1 MRKCWK
7 RPQAVSLDSFDRS
20 SEAHYQRNYQELK
33 WLPDTQ
39 QTGKSE
45 PMGSGLDTFFSA
57 CRERCR
63 FPQLEVHLP
72 GDKAQP
78 GSVLNDLIASLL
90 NNFKRL
96 SQQSRG
102 GAATV
107 HGEVRIF
114 KTLNAIS
121 SAIGS
126 ILFGNLQLIRKDLLI
141 ELTWALLTEANSRMD
156 HQNSNDSHQ
165 LYVTLSHLAYLR
177 SVWDKRETSSHSTDK
192 QDFLSEPKLFHAL
205 LEVFVA
211 GLRHFES
218 LDSAHSAR
226 MHSAV
231 APFRCLA
238 AMPPEGCTRAGI
250 LPGYPSL
257 DRGSRE
263 AEVGFEPRTFR
274 SVSPRSNH
282 LGRPARVCLEREFT
296 DWLIRSSNPT
306 STSQLLLSRLVN
318 LAVFQSS
325 YLLRAV
331 CSNALVSGAVEYPET
346 V

>member
-1 MRKCWK
+1 LSELTLIDDNFSNPPPHRLSQTAHT
-7 RPQAVSLDSFDRS
+7 RHGGADSLVEPQDHQSSDTLDPSDVALLFRWLTSILTVSHPVGDPLFDFL
-20 SEAHYQRNYQELK
+20 E
-33 WLPDTQ
+33 
-39 QTGKSE
+39 
-45 PMGSGLDTFFSA
+45 GLDTFFSA

-218 LDSAHSAR
+218 LDSAHS
-226 MHSAV
+226 
-231 APFRCLA
+231 
-238 AMPPEGCTRAGI
+238 
-250 LPGYPSL
+250 
-257 DRGSRE
+257 
-263 AEVGFEPRTFR
+263 
-274 SVSPRSNH
+274 
-282 LGRPARVCLEREFT
+282 
-296 DWLIRSSNPT
+296 
-306 STSQLLLSRLVN
+306 
-318 LAVFQSS
+318 
-325 YLLRAV
+325 
-331 CSNALVSGAVEYPET
+331 
-346 V
+346 